1 MHFVQ
6 INILMFLIYILHAPL
21 IFQDRLNDHR
31 YRFYVRLLVLLIKT
45 ISMIIQSVLKNQR
58 GIPVYLNEKHQNIDL
73 NEMHLIH

>member
-1 MHFVQ
+1 MLAAQSFSLSP
-6 INILMFLIYILHAPL
+6 IATM